1 MACENQTVNMI
12 YKALSNKKAKD
23 TDVLKVSEAYHSCR
37 LFCNYNRKVLTDRYR
52 HFAIM

>member
-23 TDVLKVSEAYHSCR
+23 TEVLKVS
-37 LFCNYNRKVLTDRYR
+37 
-52 HFAIM
+52 